1 MNHKEKR
8 GIYNVSF
15 NEKKA
20 TPINSE
26 LEAIENAIIEYVIHY
41 VKGWHNIK
49 RDKGRGAEHIKL
61 HLQQGSEG
69 EITIE
74 ELLNLGKSIREYLKI
89 FKEPFLEDENK
100 SGKVYE
106 WQDKNGI
113 RFRVATDINREEGLI
128 PPLSPSDEIIISFYS
143 DRNLN
148 QKMQFKNPEVEAY
161 YSTYTPK
168 TKEELKDLVNDLS
181 INLGYIDTSKITD
194 MSKLFFQTSRTDF
207 SGIEKWDVS
216 NVENM
221 YAMFEEAASFN
232 ADISKWNVSNVEDM
246 GSMFNGAISFNADIS
261 GWDVSNV
268 RDMGCMFAYATSFN
282 QPIGEWK
289 VSNVRDMAAM
299 FNEATSFNQPI
310 ENWDVSRVKDMDSMF
325 YCATSFNQDI
335 SNWNVSNVENMRC
348 MFIGAKAFN
357 QDISGWNVS
366 NVTEMRYMFYEAK
379 SFNQDLSSWD
389 ISSVEN
395 IDDETK
401 DLICNNHNN
410 VRRM

>member
-15 NEKKA
+15 NKKKA

-168 TKEELKDLVNDLS
+168 TKEELRELVNNLS
-181 INLGYIDTSKITD
+181 INLGDIDTSKITD
-194 MSKLFFQTSRTDF
+194 MSNLFYYTPRTDF

-221 YAMFEEAASFN
+221 YAMFEEATSFN
-232 ADISKWNVSNVEDM
+232 ADISKWDVSRVKDM

-268 RDMGCMFAYATSFN
+268 RDMACMFAYATSFN

-299 FNEATSFNQPI
+299 FDGATSFNQPI

-335 SNWNVSNVENMRC
+335 SNWNVSKVENMRC
-348 MFIGAKAFN
+348 MFYEAKAFN
-357 QDISGWNVS
+357 QDISGWDVS
-366 NVTEMRYMFYEAK
+366 NVREMRYMFYQTK
-379 SFNQDLSSWD
+379 SFNQDLSNWD
-389 ISSVEN
+389 ISGVEY

>member
-148 QKMQFKNPEVEAY
+148 QKMQFKNPEVEAF
-161 YSTYTPK
+161 YSTYKPNTRD
-168 TKEELKDLVNDLS
+168 ELKALVDDTS
-181 INLGYIDTSKITD
+181 INLGDIDTSKITD
-194 MSKLFFQTSRTDF
+194 MSSLFLCTPRTDF
-207 SGIEKWDVS
+207 SGIEKWNVS
-216 NVENM
+216 RVENM
-221 YAMFEEAASFN
+221 YAMFYG
-232 ADISKWNVSNVEDM
+232 VT
-246 GSMFNGAISFNADIS
+246 SFNADIS
-261 GWDVSNV
+261 GWDVSKVENMESMFYGAESFNADISGWNVSNV
-268 RDMGCMFAYATSFN
+268 RDMACMFAYATSFN
-282 QPIGEWK
+282 QPIGEWD
-289 VSNVRDMAAM
+289 VSNVKDMACM
-299 FNEATSFNQPI
+299 FN
-310 ENWDVSRVKDMDSMF
+310 D
-325 YCATSFNQDI
+325 
-335 SNWNVSNVENMRC
+335 
-348 MFIGAKAFN
+348 
-357 QDISGWNVS
+357 
-366 NVTEMRYMFYEAK
+366 AK
-379 SFNQDLSSWD
+379 SFNQDLSKWNVSKVW
-389 ISSVEN
+389 SMRYMFN
-395 IDDETK
+395 GAY
-401 DLICNNHNN
+401 LIG
-410 VRRM
+410 M

>member
-15 NEKKA
+15 NKKKA

-168 TKEELKDLVNDLS
+168 TKEELRELVNNLS
-181 INLGYIDTSKITD
+181 INLGDIDTSKITN
-194 MSKLFFQTSRTDF
+194 MSYLFHNTPRTDF
-207 SGIEKWDVS
+207 SGIENWDVSKVRDMAYMFQYATSFNQDLSKWDVSKVESMAFMFFVAESFNANISKWDVSKVEYMREMFARAKSFNQPIGEWDVS
-216 NVENM
+216 NVREMSVMFAEAKSFNQDISKWDVSKVEDM
-221 YAMFEEAASFN
+221 AAMFAGAKTFN
-232 ADISKWNVSNVEDM
+232 ADISKWNVSNVENM
-246 GSMFNGAISFNADIS
+246 
-261 GWDVSNV
+261 V
-268 RDMGCMFAYATSFN
+268 CMF
-282 QPIGEWK
+282 E
-289 VSNVRDMAAM
+289 D
-299 FNEATSFNQPI
+299 
-310 ENWDVSRVKDMDSMF
+310 
-325 YCATSFNQDI
+325 ATSFNQDL
-335 SNWNVSNVENMRC
+335 SNW
-348 MFIGAKAFN
+348 
-357 QDISGWNVS
+357 DISG
-366 NVTEMRYMFYEAK
+366 
-379 SFNQDLSSWD
+379 
-389 ISSVEN
+389 VEY

-401 DLICNNHNN
+401 ELICNNHNN

>member
-161 YSTYTPK
+161 YSTYTPN
-168 TKEELKDLVNDLS
+168 TRDELKALVDDTS
-181 INLGYIDTSKITD
+181 INLGDIDTSKITD
-194 MSKLFFQTSRTDF
+194 MSKLFFQTQRTDF

-232 ADISKWNVSNVEDM
+232 ADISKWDVSNVEDM

-268 RDMGCMFAYATSFN
+268 RDMACMFAYATSFN

-335 SNWNVSNVENMRC
+335 SDWDVSKVENMRC

-357 QDISGWNVS
+357 QDISGWDVS

-389 ISSVEN
+389 ISNVEY

>member
-161 YSTYTPK
+161 YSTYIPK
-168 TKEELKDLVNDLS
+168 TKEELKDLVDDLS
-181 INLGYIDTSKITD
+181 INLGDIDTSKIID
-194 MSKLFFQTSRTDF
+194 MSGLFYYTKRTDF

-216 NVENM
+216 KVENM
-221 YAMFEEAASFN
+221 YGMFEGAESFN
-232 ADISKWNVSNVEDM
+232 QPIGD
-246 GSMFNGAISFNADIS
+246 
-261 GWDVSNV
+261 WDVSNV
-268 RDMGCMFAYATSFN
+268 RDMAWMFQYA
-282 QPIGEWK
+282 E
-289 VSNVRDMAAM
+289 
-299 FNEATSFNQPI
+299 
-310 ENWDVSRVKDMDSMF
+310 
-325 YCATSFNQDI
+325 SFNQDI
-335 SNWNVSNVENMRC
+335 SKW
-348 MFIGAKAFN
+348 
-357 QDISGWNVS
+357 DISSVRS
-366 NVTEMRYMFYEAK
+366 MYSMFEGAK
-379 SFNQDLSSWD
+379 SFNQD
-389 ISSVEN
+389 ISKWNVSD
-395 IDDETK
+395 IDDIDCETI
-401 DLICNNHNN
+401 DFIRNNHK
-410 VRRM
+410 

>member
-15 NEKKA
+15 NKKKA

-168 TKEELKDLVNDLS
+168 TKEELRELVNNLS
-181 INLGYIDTSKITD
+181 INLGDIDTSKITD
-194 MSKLFFQTSRTDF
+194 MSNLFYYTQRTDF

-221 YAMFEEAASFN
+221 YAMFEEATSFN
-232 ADISKWNVSNVEDM
+232 ADISGWNVSNVEDM
-246 GSMFNGAISFNADIS
+246 A
-261 GWDVSNV
+261 W
-268 RDMGCMFAYATSFN
+268 MFAYATSFN

-299 FNEATSFNQPI
+299 FDGATSFNQPI
-310 ENWDVSRVKDMDSMF
+310 GEWDVSNVTNMGAMF

-335 SNWNVSNVENMRC
+335 SNWNVSKVENMRC
-348 MFIGAKAFN
+348 MFYEAKAFN
-357 QDISGWNVS
+357 QDISGWDVS
-366 NVTEMRYMFYEAK
+366 NVREMRYMFYQTK
-379 SFNQDLSSWD
+379 SFNQDLSNWD
-389 ISSVEN
+389 ISGVEY

>member
-49 RDKGRGAEHIKL
+49 RDRGRGAEHIKL
-61 HLQQGSEG
+61 HLEPNSEG
-69 EITIE
+69 QITLE
-74 ELLNLGKSIREYLKI
+74 ELLNIGNSIREYLKI

-161 YSTYTPK
+161 YSTYKPNTRD
-168 TKEELKDLVNDLS
+168 ELKALVDDTS
-181 INLGYIDTSKITD
+181 INLGNIDTSKITD
-194 MSKLFFQTSRTDF
+194 MSSLFFHTSRTDF
-207 SGIEKWDVS
+207 SGIEKWNVS
-216 NVENM
+216 KVENM
-221 YAMFEEAASFN
+221 NGMFSGATSFN
-232 ADISKWNVSNVEDM
+232 ADISKW
-246 GSMFNGAISFNADIS
+246 
-261 GWDVSNV
+261 DVS
-268 RDMGCMFAYATSFN
+268 D
-282 QPIGEWK
+282 
-289 VSNVRDMAAM
+289 
-299 FNEATSFNQPI
+299 
-310 ENWDVSRVKDMDSMF
+310 
-325 YCATSFNQDI
+325 
-335 SNWNVSNVENMRC
+335 
-348 MFIGAKAFN
+348 
-357 QDISGWNVS
+357 
-366 NVTEMRYMFYEAK
+366 
-379 SFNQDLSSWD
+379 
-389 ISSVEN
+389 
-395 IDDETK
+395 IDDIDCETI
-401 DLICNNHNN
+401 DFIRNNHK
-410 VRRM
+410 

>member
-26 LEAIENAIIEYVIHY
+26 LEAIENAVIEYVIHY

-168 TKEELKDLVNDLS
+168 TKEELKVLVNDLS

-194 MSKLFFQTSRTDF
+194 MSYLFYNTPRTDF
-207 SGIEKWDVS
+207 SGIENWDVS

-221 YAMFEEAASFN
+221 LCMFDAATSFN
-232 ADISKWNVSNVEDM
+232 Q
-246 GSMFNGAISFNADIS
+246 DIS

-268 RDMGCMFAYATSFN
+268 RDMAWMFSNAKAFN
-282 QPIGEWK
+282 QPIGG
-289 VSNVRDMAAM
+289 
-299 FNEATSFNQPI
+299 
-310 ENWDVSRVKDMDSMF
+310 WDVSKVEEMDSMF
-325 YCATSFNQDI
+325 Y
-335 SNWNVSNVENMRC
+335 
-348 MFIGAKAFN
+348 GA
-357 QDISGWNVS
+357 I
-366 NVTEMRYMFYEAK
+366 
-379 SFNQDLSSWD
+379 SFNQDLSNWD
-389 ISSVEN
+389 ISGVEY

-401 DLICNNHNN
+401 DLICNGCSN
-410 VRRM
+410 VSRMKEYV

>member
-8 GIYNVSF
+8 GIYNVGF

-161 YSTYTPK
+161 YSTYIPK

-181 INLGYIDTSKITD
+181 INLGDIDTSKITD
-194 MSKLFFQTSRTDF
+194 MSSLFRGTQRTDF

-221 YAMFEEAASFN
+221 YAMFARAESFN
-232 ADISKWNVSNVEDM
+232 ADISKW
-246 GSMFNGAISFNADIS
+246 
-261 GWDVSNV
+261 DVS
-268 RDMGCMFAYATSFN
+268 D
-282 QPIGEWK
+282 
-289 VSNVRDMAAM
+289 
-299 FNEATSFNQPI
+299 
-310 ENWDVSRVKDMDSMF
+310 
-325 YCATSFNQDI
+325 
-335 SNWNVSNVENMRC
+335 
-348 MFIGAKAFN
+348 
-357 QDISGWNVS
+357 
-366 NVTEMRYMFYEAK
+366 
-379 SFNQDLSSWD
+379 
-389 ISSVEN
+389 
-395 IDDETK
+395 IDDIDCETI
-401 DLICNNHNN
+401 DFIRNNHK
-410 VRRM
+410 

>member
-61 HLQQGSEG
+61 HLEPNSEG
-69 EITIE
+69 QITLE
-74 ELLNLGKSIREYLKI
+74 ELLNIGNSIREYLKI

-113 RFRVATDINREEGLI
+113 RFRVATDINREEVLI

-161 YSTYTPK
+161 YSTYKPNTR
-168 TKEELKDLVNDLS
+168 EELQDLVNDLS
-181 INLGYIDTSKITD
+181 VNLGDIDTSKIID
-194 MSKLFFQTSRTDF
+194 MVGLFFDTPRTDF
-207 SGIEKWDVS
+207 SGIENWDVS

-221 YAMFEEAASFN
+221 EGMFCGAVSFN
-232 ADISKWNVSNVEDM
+232 ADISKW
-246 GSMFNGAISFNADIS
+246 
-261 GWDVSNV
+261 DVS
-268 RDMGCMFAYATSFN
+268 D
-282 QPIGEWK
+282 
-289 VSNVRDMAAM
+289 
-299 FNEATSFNQPI
+299 
-310 ENWDVSRVKDMDSMF
+310 
-325 YCATSFNQDI
+325 
-335 SNWNVSNVENMRC
+335 
-348 MFIGAKAFN
+348 
-357 QDISGWNVS
+357 
-366 NVTEMRYMFYEAK
+366 
-379 SFNQDLSSWD
+379 
-389 ISSVEN
+389 
-395 IDDETK
+395 IDDIDCETI
-401 DLICNNHNN
+401 DFIRNNHK
-410 VRRM
+410 

>member
-26 LEAIENAIIEYVIHY
+26 LEAIENVIIEYVIHC

-161 YSTYTPK
+161 YSTYKPK
-168 TKEELKDLVNDLS
+168 TKEELQKLVNDLS
-181 INLGYIDTSKITD
+181 INLGDIDTSKITD
-194 MSKLFFQTSRTDF
+194 MSWLFHNTPRTDF

-221 YAMFEEAASFN
+221 ESMFEGAASFNADISKWDVSNVEDMGGMFAEATSFN
-232 ADISKWNVSNVEDM
+232 ADISKWNVSNV
-246 GSMFNGAISFNADIS
+246 
-261 GWDVSNV
+261 
-268 RDMGCMFAYATSFN
+268 RDMACMFAYATSFN
-282 QPIGEWK
+282 QPIGEWN

-299 FNEATSFNQPI
+299 FSEATSFNQPI
-310 ENWDVSRVKDMDSMF
+310 GDWDVSRVKDMDSMF
-325 YCATSFNQDI
+325 YCAKSFNQDI
-335 SNWNVSNVENMRC
+335 SNWNVSKVWNMRC

-357 QDISGWNVS
+357 QDISGWDVS
-366 NVTEMRYMFYEAK
+366 NVRDMRYMFCEAE
-379 SFNQDLSSWD
+379 SFNQDISSWD
-389 ISSVEN
+389 ISNVEN

-410 VRRM
+410 VRRI

>member
-49 RDKGRGAEHIKL
+49 RDRGRGAEHIKL
-61 HLQQGSEG
+61 HLEPNSEG
-69 EITIE
+69 QITLE
-74 ELLNLGKSIREYLKI
+74 ELLNIGNSIREYLKI

-161 YSTYTPK
+161 YSTYTPN
-168 TKEELKDLVNDLS
+168 TRDELKALVDDTS
-181 INLGYIDTSKITD
+181 INLGDIDTSKITD
-194 MSKLFFQTSRTDF
+194 MSSLFLCTPRTDF

-216 NVENM
+216 
-221 YAMFEEAASFN
+221 
-232 ADISKWNVSNVEDM
+232 K
-246 GSMFNGAISFNADIS
+246 
-261 GWDVSNV
+261 
-268 RDMGCMFAYATSFN
+268 
-282 QPIGEWK
+282 
-289 VSNVRDMAAM
+289 VRDMAGM
-299 FNEATSFNQPI
+299 FLGA
-310 ENWDVSRVKDMDSMF
+310 
-325 YCATSFNQDI
+325 ASFNQDI
-335 SNWNVSNVENMRC
+335 SSWNVGRVRDMDF
-348 MFIGAKAFN
+348 MFYGAKAFN
-357 QDISGWNVS
+357 QDISKWDISSVRS
-366 NVTEMRYMFYEAK
+366 MYSMFEGAK
-379 SFNQDLSSWD
+379 SFNQDISKWD
-389 ISSVEN
+389 VSD
-395 IDDETK
+395 IDDIDCETI
-401 DLICNNHNN
+401 DFIRNNHE
-410 VRRM
+410 